1 MILKV
6 VMAVF
11 PRNDIFFGTPCSQ
24 GVNDYHIRKAVLVFP
39 RSCGRVAMG
48 VVFVESDVG
57 PGWHLAGRHQ
67 LLLDVP
73 AGDTRL
79 DRSLNLP
86 GVRIFADKDTRIQV
100 VPFSKCYL
108 FIAVSMSKSRSG

>member
-1 MILKV
+1 MIITLERQK
-6 VMAVF
+6 
-11 PRNDIFFGTPCSQ
+11 
-24 GVNDYHIRKAVLVFP
+24 VLVFP
-39 RSCGRVAMG
+39 RRCGRVAMG

-57 PGWHLAGRHQ
+57 PGGHLAGRHQ

-86 GVRIFADKDTRIQV
+86 GVRIFAARILGDK
-100 VPFSKCYL
+100 
-108 FIAVSMSKSRSG
+108 